1 MLLVNPHS
9 VTRPDI
15 PGVVAHLQ
23 AWEAMAK
30 AGRIAC
36 LGHHGVPAVPR
47 HFYVQLRTSDVTA
60 LSVPPRIAPEVTKQ
74 LKVTTLAPAIVALR
88 NCDFCEYAVLME
100 WFHGAMYFMRCWNKY
115 ARTMKL

>member
-1 MLLVNPHS
+1 
-9 VTRPDI
+9 
-15 PGVVAHLQ
+15 
-23 AWEAMAK
+23 MAK

-47 HFYVQLRTSDVTA
+47 HFYVQLRTSDVTT

-88 NCDFCEYAVLME
+88 NGDFCEYAVLME